1 MDILEKA
8 DIVINRNKIIDDLF
22 MSIYSFSTENVKGY
36 IDYFDLKN
44 KSLLTV
50 GSSGD
55 QIINAY
61 NKGCRDLTLIDINPF
76 AKFYINLKIAGISS
90 LSYQEFQIFFF
101 RNIGLYKNN
110 SRYNLELFN
119 KLGNTLISIDYD
131 SYYFFESI
139 FNKYPVD
146 RISNYLMNDD
156 EESYKVIKN
165 INNYLQNEESY
176 NKTKKILGDIYFNY
190 INENIFTFKSNQKYD
205 NIFLSNLCSKISL
218 FELKE
223 LIENLKN
230 NNLNKNGSMLFAYIW
245 NTNYNSNEE
254 DYDLYDIYKMP
265 AVRTWLKDYISEHH
279 QITGI
284 SDILF
289 SLDKKSDLVLI
300 YKNKK

>member
-8 DIVINRNKIIDDLF
+8 DKVINRKNFRDDLF
-22 MSIYSFSTENVKGY
+22 MSIYSFSTENVNGY
-36 IDYFDLKN
+36 IDFFDYKD

-61 NKGCRDLTLIDINPF
+61 NKGCRDITLIDINPF
-76 AKFYINLKIAGISS
+76 ARYYVNLKIAGILS
-90 LSYQEFQIFFF
+90 LNYREFELFFF
-101 RNIGLYKNN
+101 RNIGLHKNN

-119 KLGNTLISIDYD
+119 KLSNTLKAIDYD

-146 RISNYLMNDD
+146 RISDYLMNDD

-190 INENIFTFKSNQKYD
+190 INENIFTFNSNQKYD
-205 NIFLSNLCSKISL
+205 NIFLSNLCSRISL

-223 LIENLKN
+223 LIAKLN
-230 NNLNKNGSMLFAYIW
+230 NNLNIDGSMLSAYIW
-245 NTNYNSNEE
+245 NMDYNSKEE
-254 DYDLYDIYKMP
+254 NYDLRDIYKMP
-265 AVRTWLKDYISEHH
+265 AVRTWLNDYISEHH

-289 SLDKKSDLVLI
+289 SPDKKSDLVLI

>member
-1 MDILEKA
+1 MDILEKV
-8 DIVINRNKIIDDLF
+8 DTVINRDKMEDDLF

-76 AKFYINLKIAGISS
+76 AKFYINLKIAGILS
-90 LSYQEFQIFFF
+90 LSYQEFQFFFF
-101 RNIGLYKNN
+101 RNIGLHKNN

-119 KLGNTLISIDYD
+119 KLSNTLKAIDYD

-146 RISNYLMNDD
+146 RISDYLMNDD

-190 INENIFTFKSNQKYD
+190 INENIFTFNSNQKYD
-205 NIFLSNLCSKISL
+205 NIFLSNLCSRISL

-223 LIENLKN
+223 LIAKLN
-230 NNLNKNGSMLFAYIW
+230 NNLNIDGSMLFAYIW
-245 NTNYNSNEE
+245 NMDYNSKEE
-254 DYDLYDIYKMP
+254 NYDLRDIYKMP